1 MNNYTF
7 PRLLL
12 LLTVFSLFN
21 SCGTDPEDE
30 LERKIKVDLR
40 SNNDVDE
47 EELKNIIS
55 YINEDKDKFPALI
68 NEQNEINTNELRHLI
83 FNIANKR
90 RGKENPTVFNPKKIA
105 VEPLEKPHIQVF
117 IENSASMDGYVKNA
131 TEFEAAL
138 SDLLV
143 QIQYHYDN
151 ESFDVNFINTKVY
164 PSKVKEVNQ
173 FMEALEPSKAP
184 YKVGNRSVSKLNE
197 VFQMILDSTS
207 RKNISI
213 LVSDCIYSLSGGKD
227 TQGALEF
234 QKSLTKGVFLEKSK
248 EFDLS
253 TLILKMNSKFDGTYY
268 DKDNKPVILLK
279 ETRPY
284 YIWVFGSNEQ
294 IKFFLKTIQLKTLK
308 GYDNS
313 YLLSNVAQKKEP
325 FFTVLKE
332 TNKIGDFTQIDRK
345 SKTINAINEI
355 EFEDGILQFSIA
367 VDLQN
372 LSVDEKY
379 ILQPENYQLT
389 TGYNIKFIEEIHK
402 NNIVKRDFLTIG
414 KTTATHLLTIQ
425 TSNNYPIQN
434 LTLQLSNDIPEWVKA
449 SNSSNDLD
457 IKSQLDKT
465 FGLNYLIKGVA
476 EAYQTQNPKNTSHL
490 EIKITIKK

>member
-12 LLTVFSLFN
+12 LLTVCSLFY
-21 SCGTDPEDE
+21 SCGTDSEEE
-30 LERKIKVDLR
+30 LQRKIKVDLR
-40 SNNDVDE
+40 SNNDVNE
-47 EELKNIIS
+47 EEWKNIIS

-68 NEQNEINTNELRHLI
+68 NEQNEVNTDELRQLI

-90 RGKENPTVFNPKKIA
+90 RGKENPTVYNQKK
-105 VEPLEKPHIQVF
+105 ETSQQLEKPHIQVF

-151 ESFDVNFINTKVY
+151 EYFDVNFINTKVY

-207 RKNISI
+207 KKNISI

-248 EFDLS
+248 EFDFS
-253 TLILKMNSKFDGTYY
+253 TLILRMNSKFDGTYY
-268 DKDNKPVILLK
+268 DKDNKPVQLIK

-284 YIWVFGSNEQ
+284 YIWIFGSNEQ

-313 YLLSNVAQKKEP
+313 YLLSSIAQKKEP
-325 FFTVLKE
+325 FFSVLKE
-332 TNKIGDFTQIDRK
+332 TNRIGGFKQIDRM

-355 EFEDGILQFSIA
+355 EYENGILQFSIA
-367 VDLQN
+367 VDMQDLPVN
-372 LSVDEKY
+372 EKY
-379 ILQPENYQLT
+379 VLQLENYQLT
-389 TGYNIKFIEEIHK
+389 TGYSIKSIEKIHS
-402 NNIVKRDFLTIG
+402 NTIVKRDFLTIG
-414 KTTATHLLTIQ
+414 KTTATHLFTIQ
-425 TSNNYPIQN
+425 TTNNYPIQN
-434 LTLQLSNDIPEWVKA
+434 LTLKLSNDIPEWVKA
-449 SNSSNDLD
+449 SHSSNDDD

-476 EAYQTQNPKNTSHL
+476 EAYQTQNPENTTHL
-490 EIKITIKK
+490 EINLTIKK